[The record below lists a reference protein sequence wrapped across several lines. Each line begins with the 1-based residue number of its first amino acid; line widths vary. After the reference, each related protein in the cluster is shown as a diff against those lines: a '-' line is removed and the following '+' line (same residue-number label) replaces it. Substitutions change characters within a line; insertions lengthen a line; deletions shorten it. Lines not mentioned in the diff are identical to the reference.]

1 MVVVK
6 DKVIFTHSH
15 LSLSPSPRLSHALRL
30 ELGHFELTT
39 APNLITALSKGRE
52 PALSS
57 AKGYGEA
64 GGEGLFSAGTSSES
78 VTHRFASPANLLTTV
93 LSPEGAS

>member
-39 APNLITALSKGRE
+39 APNLITAISKGR
-52 PALSS
+52 
-57 AKGYGEA
+57 GYGEA